1 MAGRLQQHVDRLF
14 EGAPHQGLRFLWKM
28 ENPSIKLS
36 KEKKK
41 ISNLSA
47 YAVASDGHQMA
58 LGRHDVA
65 EQSQVSVI
73 DVKFVKL
80 EDDVHYLL
88 ERL

>member
-1 MAGRLQQHVDRLF
+1 
-14 EGAPHQGLRFLWKM
+14 M

-47 YAVASDGHQMA
+47 YAVVSDGHQMA

-73 DVKFVKL
+73 GVNWNLKSVKL

>member
-1 MAGRLQQHVDRLF
+1 
-14 EGAPHQGLRFLWKM
+14 M
-28 ENPSIKLS
+28 EIPSIKLS

-47 YAVASDGHQMA
+47 YAVASDGH
-58 LGRHDVA
+58 HDVA

-88 ERL
+88 ERLWRRPVAKPALITPKGKIGTAANFDVGVARPA